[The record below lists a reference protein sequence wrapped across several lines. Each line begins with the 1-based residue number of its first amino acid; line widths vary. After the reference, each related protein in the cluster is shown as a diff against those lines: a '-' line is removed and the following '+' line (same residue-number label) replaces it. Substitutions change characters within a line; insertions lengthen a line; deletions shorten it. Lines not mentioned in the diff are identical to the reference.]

1 MSTEENMKK
10 ERDHT
15 EIGALIALF
24 VGAVTIGAAG
34 ILVRLAETG
43 PLATAF
49 WRGLFA
55 LPLLAVWALLEP
67 SAPAA
72 PAEAASGGAAQ
83 AASAARHP
91 AGASRRRLLLF
102 FNPWFL
108 LAGAFFAGDL
118 ALWHESLLLT
128 SVAAATLEAC
138 LAPLVVVLFAWL
150 AWKERPT
157 TAFLVAIALAILGMV
172 LIVSPKLGHGSAA
185 FLGDAFGLCTAVFF
199 AAYILSVA
207 HLRGRYGTGV
217 VMFNSTVVF
226 TVLLLP
232 LALSQ
237 KFLPNTAAGWA
248 VVVGYAVAAHAFGQ
262 GLVAY
267 ALAHLRPTF
276 SSLGLLVETLGAAVS
291 AWVVL
296 GERLAPVQMVGGLLI
311 VGGIA
316 LARSARTAEPVM
328 SATEALAAAAL
339 PPTLV
344 TTADAATLPPAQED
358 AAAGASAA
366 GAAATIAVNSTGVAG
381 D

>member
-1 MSTEENMKK
+1 MMRTEESMKK
-10 ERDHT
+10 ARDHT

-24 VGAVTIGAAG
+24 VGAVTVGAAG

-43 PLATAF
+43 PMATAF

-55 LPLLAVWALLEP
+55 LPLLAVWAMLE
-67 SAPAA
+67 SPARPA
-72 PAEAASGGAAQ
+72 RAEAERGGDAAARRLVGASGW
-83 AASAARHP
+83 
-91 AGASRRRLLLF
+91 RLLLF
-102 FNPWFL
+102 FRDRGFL
-108 LAGAFFAGDL
+108 VAGAFFAGDL

-138 LAPLVVVLFAWL
+138 LAPLAVVLFAWL

-172 LIVSPKLGHGSAA
+172 LIVSPKLGHGGSAL
-185 FLGDAFGLCTAVFF
+185 LGDAFGLATAVFF
-199 AAYILSVA
+199 AGYILAVA
-207 HLRGRYGTGV
+207 HLRGRYGTGI

-237 KFLPNTAAGWA
+237 KFLPNTAGGWA
-248 VVVGYAVAAHAFGQ
+248 AVIGYAVAAHALGQ
-262 GLVAY
+262 GLIAY
-267 ALAHLRPTF
+267 ALAHLRPAF
-276 SSLGLLVETLGAAVS
+276 GSLGLLVETFGAAVS

-296 GERLAPVQMVGGLLI
+296 GERLAPVQIVGGLVI

-316 LARSARTAEPVM
+316 LARSARAAEPAVG
-328 SATEALAAAAL
+328 AAEALAAGAL
-339 PPTLV
+339 PPALV
-344 TTADAATLPPAQED
+344 VAADATPSS
-358 AAAGASAA
+358 SAREVA
-366 GAAATIAVNSTGVAG
+366 PTVAVKSAGVAG